1 MQLYPLF
8 PLELVVYPLEELNLH
23 IFEPRYRQLILDCEK
38 HKALFGIPTFRKGY
52 KLDYGTLVRL
62 VKIERKYPDGRMDIR
77 TEGVKSFRVEKFL
90 EIHPSRLYPGGELA
104 LLDLDLE
111 RNESLCYEI
120 KEKLLELYSF
130 MNINKAPSALDNDLF
145 YTTQVAHKVG
155 FNFEQEYFF
164 LQMQTELER
173 QSYMLNHLNSLIPV
187 ARNMEEMRKKIQLN
201 GHFKDILPPKV

>member
-23 IFEPRYRQLILDCEK
+23 IFEPRYRQLINDCEQ
-38 HKALFGIPTFRKGY
+38 HKELFGIPTFRKGST
-52 KLDYGTLVRL
+52 LDYGTLVKI
-62 VKIERKYPDGRMDIR
+62 VKIEKQYPDGRMDIR
-77 TEGVKSFRVEKFL
+77 TEGVQTFRLKKYL
-90 EIHPSRLYPGGELA
+90 EVHPGKLYPGGEL
-104 LLDLDLE
+104 DLIDLE
-111 RNESLCYEI
+111 LDRDELMCFDI

-130 MNINKAPSALDNDLF
+130 MSITSIPSALNNDLF

-155 FNFEQEYFF
+155 FNKDQEYHF
-164 LQMQTELER
+164 LKIPTERER
-173 QSYMLNHLNSLIPV
+173 QEYMLNHLHALIPI

>member
-23 IFEPRYRQLILDCEK
+23 IFEPRYRQLINDCEK

-52 KLDYGTLVRL
+52 ALDYGTLVRL
-62 VKIERKYPDGRMDIR
+62 VKVEKRYPDGRMDIR
-77 TEGVKSFRVEKFL
+77 TEGVKSFRMNKYL
-90 EIHPSRLYPGGELA
+90 EVHPSRKYPGGELT

-111 RNESLCYEI
+111 RDELKCHQI
-120 KEKLLELYSF
+120 KEMLTELYSF
-130 MNINKAPSALDNDLF
+130 MNINKAPKALDNELF

-155 FNFEQEYFF
+155 FNFEQEYYF
-164 LQMQTELER
+164 LQIPTEIER
-173 QSYMLNHLNSLIPV
+173 QNYVINHLKSLIPI